1 MPGPAA
7 RGEWKL
13 NLAGTTAACM
23 QNGDSQNSPWAETQT
38 GLFGDHCLHCSKEG
52 RSEGEP

>member
-7 RGEWKL
+7 CGKWKL
-13 NLAGTTAACM
+13 NLAGPTPACV
-23 QNGDSQNSPWAETQT
+23 QNQDSLNSPRAETQT
-38 GLFGDHCLHCSKEG
+38 GLFGDNCLLCAKEG